1 MTASRHQQTPTIV
14 VLDPSTV
21 ERLAMRT
28 ADLIGQR
35 LRLTAPSATEPD
47 EAQRP
52 LTAAEVAAHW
62 SLHPN
67 WVYKHARQ
75 LGAIQIGDGRRPRLR
90 FDPDEVARRLNRAPT
105 PPHTPA
111 SQSSSSHGDSP

>member
-1 MTASRHQQTPTIV
+1 MTASRRVPTPTIV

-35 LRLTAPSATEPD
+35 LRLTASIATEPH
-47 EAQRP
+47 EPPRP
-52 LTAAEVAAHW
+52 LTAAEVAARW

-67 WVYKHARQ
+67 WVYKHARE
-75 LGAIQIGDGRRPRLR
+75 LGAIPIGDGRRPRLR
-90 FDPDEVARRLNRAPT
+90 FDPDEVARRLNR
-105 PPHTPA
+105 PPTPA
-111 SQSSSSHGDSP
+111 SRSSPKRVTRRGKT